1 MPSFFWIVFGL
12 FMTGGVSF
20 SIGVI
25 LGRFSGWNHVSAA
38 LTSGEQD
45 PQLLRF
51 AQRLNQMIRQLSKDV
66 GRHRSNLEASTS
78 ELNARREQPAQDIA
92 EFVLSVVG
100 KVLESNESLQK
111 RLHAAE
117 SKLREQGTQLDTYLT
132 KSQTDSLTRL
142 PNRRVFDEQLRK
154 YIDAHVYHRTSFA
167 LLMLDLDHFKAV
179 NDGFGHLGGDYVLR
193 ELAAALM
200 TFSSENLFLARL
212 GGEEF
217 AAIMC
222 CQSVEDAFGVAEQIR
237 TAVEARYFSYD
248 GVALAVTLSVGVA
261 LHRDGESSSDLLG
274 RTDRALYAA
283 KAAGRNCS
291 FYHDGKRCLPIN
303 VPQAPRDDS
312 KEILGLCD
320 ELRQRM
326 AEIVSD

>member
-1 MPSFFWIVFGL
+1 MSAIFWITVGL
-12 FMTGGVSF
+12 LITGGVSF
-20 SIGVI
+20 AIGVF
-25 LGRFSGWNHVSAA
+25 LGRLGGWNRLSAA
-38 LTSGEQD
+38 LASGEHN
-45 PQLLRF
+45 PQLIQF

-66 GRHRSNLEASTS
+66 GRHQSKIEASTN
-78 ELNARREQPAQDIA
+78 ELNATREQPAQDITD
-92 EFVLSVVG
+92 FVVSVVG
-100 KVLESNESLQK
+100 KILESNETLQS

-142 PNRRVFDEQLRK
+142 PNRRVFDERLRK
-154 YIDAHVYHRTSFA
+154 SIDAHVHHRTSFA

-193 ELAAALM
+193 ELGAVLM
-200 TFSSENLFLARL
+200 TFGSENLFLARL

-217 AAIMC
+217 AAILH
-222 CQSVEDAFGVAEQIR
+222 CQSAEEAFHIAEQIR
-237 TAVEARYFSYD
+237 AAVAARFFSYD

-261 LHRDGESSSDLLG
+261 MHRDGETSADILG

-303 VPQAPRDDS
+303 VPQPPRDDS
-312 KEILGLCD
+312 EEILGLCD
-320 ELRQRM
+320 ELRQRV
-326 AEIVSD
+326 AEIAND

>member
-1 MPSFFWIVFGL
+1 MPSSVWIIFGL
-12 FMTGGVSF
+12 LLTGGISF
-20 SIGVI
+20 AIGVFLAR
-25 LGRFSGWNHVSAA
+25 LGGWSRISATLA
-38 LTSGEQD
+38 SGEQN

-51 AQRLNQMIRQLSKDV
+51 AQRLNQMIRQLSNDV
-66 GRHRSNLEASTS
+66 GRHQSDLEATTS
-78 ELNARREQPAQDIA
+78 ELNARREQPAQDITD
-92 EFVLSVVG
+92 FVLGVVG

-117 SKLREQGTQLDTYLT
+117 SKLREQGTQLDAYLT

-142 PNRRVFDEQLRK
+142 PNRRVFEERLRK
-154 YIDAHVYHRTSFA
+154 SIEAHVHHRTAFA

-193 ELAAALM
+193 ELGAVLT
-200 TFSSENLFLARL
+200 TFGSENLFLARL

-217 AAIMC
+217 AALLC
-222 CQSVEDAFGVAEQIR
+222 CPTAEEAFGMAEGIR

-261 LHRDGESSSDLLG
+261 MHRDGESSSDLLG

-291 FYHDGKRCLPIN
+291 FYHDGKRCVPIDI
-303 VPQAPRDDS
+303 PQAPRDDS
-312 KEILGLCD
+312 EEILGLCD

-326 AEIVSD
+326 ADIASE